1 MITLATT
8 GVHGQ
13 EENGHSAIG
22 KGRPSSGRTF
32 IELAKLEKCTPRLA
46 ERLDTEMLPPTAVW
60 FITRAE
66 LRAFSDASQ
75 RAIGVAV
82 YLHLF
87 NCKERY
93 SVSLV
98 FGQAKVVPI
107 NPISI
112 PRLEL
117 CGGVLAV
124 KAVDRIT
131 EEIDLDMEISETL
144 FCIDQRLCWA
154 KSVMKADDFTSM

>member
-1 MITLATT
+1 MDKKKTATAPL
-8 GVHGQ
+8 GRDDPLP
-13 EENGHSAIG
+13 EELSLSWQSWKNA
-22 KGRPSSGRTF
+22 
-32 IELAKLEKCTPRLA
+32 
-46 ERLDTEMLPPTAVW
+46 LPDLQNVSIRRCYHPPQ
-60 FITRAE
+60 FGSITRAE

-87 NCKERY
+87 NCKEEY